1 MTMMKMPAVLVLGLA
16 AQEQRRAVAEGKIS
30 PGEGA
35 RAFAKTAMIALLSPG
50 HLPFHPMQRQPEPSA
65 LRRPSPRGG
74 SADGGPMRH

>member
-30 PGEGA
+30 PAEGA
-35 RAFAKTAMIALLSPG
+35 RAFAKAAFIALLSPG

-74 SADGGPMRH
+74 SADGEPMRH